1 VVWGVKSDGVPSAR
15 SRLFGRD
22 AEIGEVRE
30 LLADSVRLVTITGA
44 GGIGKTRVAME
55 ACRKVSGQVSFIEL
69 SGTDETGLPGAL
81 VRALVPGA
89 ASGRDPVRS
98 IADALTGE
106 PHVIVLDTFEHL
118 LASVDLLDELL
129 EACPDL
135 QLLVTSRARLRLS
148 GEHVVPLGAL
158 PTGAGEAAVA
168 MFYQR
173 ARAMGGLRQ
182 PEPADDGE
190 AAVAALCELL
200 GGSPLAIELASAR
213 TIMFTPAAMLAA
225 LRSGGQSQLRMLAG
239 GDATGRHRDMR
250 STVAWSYLLLDE
262 PAQRLLRRLA
272 VFPGS
277 FDLDAA
283 AVVGVPADPG
293 EGPAGSDQGAAVLDD
308 LVDLVDWH
316 LVEPVAG
323 PADAPRFRL
332 LDVLREFGSEQ
343 LRSGGELAA
352 AQDSFLRWN
361 ADFAERAI
369 TGADSPAEGR
379 WLGQIEH
386 ELPSLRAALSLLL
399 EQADAAR
406 GVRLAEAI
414 GPFWANRGPMS
425 EGRRWFS
432 AFLEQDQRDPVLS
445 GRARAAAAAWSVRFA
460 VDEGV
465 LDLEAL
471 AAARDVL
478 AGEPGADA
486 DWLRATEHLAYGLTM
501 RGELDAADELTTAG
515 IERATLNNLPYWRC
529 IFLQRRALS
538 AHRHSQSALAV
549 RYAQETVLAA
559 EAIGFQRIVARAEQI
574 IAHERAAELGPEG
587 ARLALLA
594 NLRAHEAA
602 GDLRGVVSTMASLG
616 AATITSDIPAAARW
630 IADGLEA
637 GAAIGYWHGEA
648 YCVVAGISLL
658 IWAQRPLDA
667 VRLDNAIQPYVTTLQ
682 ASLPPA
688 HYAGYRAWV
697 ESARSR
703 LDPADLDQAATGLS
717 SSWPVIRNHTAAIV
731 RALAAPAETPE
742 PATRRRGPR
751 SNPELTEREL
761 EVLAAIAAGQTNPQ
775 IAAAFHLSPKTVMHH
790 STSVYRKLGVRGRAE
805 AVALAYRTGLLADT
819 SGGLTAAGPAAGD
832 HSFSPSSTRR

>member
-1 VVWGVKSDGVPSAR
+1 MPWGVKSDGVPSAR
-15 SRLFGRD
+15 SRMFGRD
-22 AEIGEVRE
+22 TEIAEVRE
-30 LLADSVRLVTITGA
+30 LLADGARLVTITGA

-69 SGTDETGLPGAL
+69 SGTDEAGLPGAL

-89 ASGRDPVRS
+89 ATGRDPVRS

-106 PHVIVLDTFEHL
+106 PHVVVLDTFEHL
-118 LASVDLLDELL
+118 LASVELLDELL
-129 EACPDL
+129 EACQDL

-148 GEHVVPLGAL
+148 GEHVVPVGAL

-173 ARAMGGLRQ
+173 ARAVGGLR
-182 PEPADDGE
+182 PAEPADDGQ

-225 LRSGGQSQLRMLAG
+225 LQSGGQSQLRMLAG
-239 GDATGRHRDMR
+239 GSTAGRHRDMR
-250 STVAWSYLLLDE
+250 STVAWSYLLLEE
-262 PAQRLLRRLA
+262 PARRLLRRLA
-272 VFPGS
+272 IFPGS

-283 AVVGVPADPG
+283 AAVCGPAAQDEVGAAEVQ
-293 EGPAGSDQGAAVLDD
+293 AGSDQAGTVLDD

-316 LVEPVAG
+316 LVEPIAG
-323 PADAPRFRL
+323 SADAPRFRL
-332 LDVLREFGSEQ
+332 LDMLREFGAEQ
-343 LRSGGELAA
+343 LRTGGELTAT
-352 AQDSFLRWN
+352 QDNLLHWSM
-361 ADFAERAI
+361 DFAGRAI
-369 TGADSPAEGR
+369 TGADSPAER
-379 WLGQIEH
+379 LWLDRIEH
-386 ELPSLRAALSLLL
+386 ELPSLRAALGLLL
-399 EQADAAR
+399 ERADATR

-425 EGRRWFS
+425 EGRRWLS
-432 AFLEQDQRDPVLS
+432 AFLEEDQRDPMLS

-478 AGEPGADA
+478 AAEPGADA

-501 RGELDAADELTTAG
+501 RGELDAADQLTTAG

-587 ARLALLA
+587 ARTALLA

-616 AATITSDIPAAARW
+616 GATISTDIPAAARW

-637 GAAIGYWHGEA
+637 GTAIGYWHGEA
-648 YCVVAGISLL
+648 YCVVAAIVLL
-658 IWAQRPLDA
+658 VRARRPLDA
-667 VRLDNAIQPYVTTLQ
+667 VRLDNAIQPYMPTLH

-688 HYAGYRAWV
+688 HYAAYRAAV
-697 ESARSR
+697 ESARGR
-703 LDPADLDQAATGLS
+703 LDPAELAQAATGLTG
-717 SSWPVIRNHTAAIV
+717 SWPVIRGHTIAIA
-731 RALAAPAETPE
+731 RSLAAPAETPE

-819 SGGLTAAGPAAGD
+819 SSKPADG
-832 HSFSPSSTRR
+832 

>member
-1 VVWGVKSDGVPSAR
+1 VAWGVKSDGVPSAR

-30 LLADSVRLVTITGA
+30 LLADGARLVTITGA

-55 ACRKVSGQVSFIEL
+55 VCRKVSGQVSFIEL
-69 SGTDETGLPGAL
+69 SGTDDAGLPGAL

-89 ASGRDPVRS
+89 ASGLDPVRS

-106 PHVIVLDTFEHL
+106 PHVVVLDTFEHL
-118 LASVDLLDELL
+118 LASVELLDELL

-148 GEHVVPLGAL
+148 GEHVVPVGAL
-158 PTGAGEAAVA
+158 PTGADQAAVA

-173 ARAMGGLRQ
+173 ARAVGGLR
-182 PEPADDGE
+182 PAEPDDDGQ
-190 AAVAALCELL
+190 ATVAALCELL

-225 LRSGGQSQLRMLAG
+225 LQSGGQSQLRMLAG
-239 GDATGRHRDMR
+239 GSAAGRHRDMR
-250 STVAWSYLLLDE
+250 STVAWSYLLLEE
-262 PAQRLLRRLA
+262 PARRLLRRLA

-283 AVVGVPADPG
+283 AAVAVPANPG
-293 EGPAGSDQGAAVLDD
+293 EVPAGSDQGAAVLDD

-323 PADAPRFRL
+323 PPEAPRFRL
-332 LDVLREFGSEQ
+332 LDTLREFGAEQ
-343 LRSGGELAA
+343 LRAGGELTAT
-352 AQDSFLRWN
+352 QDSFLHWSM
-361 ADFAERAI
+361 DFAGRAI
-369 TGADSPAEGR
+369 PGADSPAER
-379 WLGQIEH
+379 LWLDRIEH

-399 EQADAAR
+399 ERADAAR

-425 EGRRWFS
+425 EGRRWLS
-432 AFLEQDQRDPVLS
+432 AFLELDQRDPVLS
-445 GRARAAAAAWSVRFA
+445 GRARAAAQAWSVRFA

-478 AGEPGADA
+478 AAEPGADA

-515 IERATLNNLPYWRC
+515 IERATLNDLPYWRC
-529 IFLQRRALS
+529 IFLQRRAMS
-538 AHRHSQSALAV
+538 AQRHSQPALAV

-587 ARLALLA
+587 AKLALLA

-616 AATITSDIPAAARW
+616 GATISTDIPAAARW
-630 IADGLEA
+630 LADGLEA
-637 GAAIGYWHGEA
+637 GTAIGYWHGEA
-648 YCVVAGISLL
+648 YCVVAAIVLL
-658 IWAQRPLDA
+658 VRARRSLDA
-667 VRLDNAIQPYVTTLQ
+667 VRLDNAIQPYLPTLR

-688 HYAGYRAWV
+688 HYASYRAAV
-697 ESARSR
+697 ESARGR
-703 LDPADLDQAATGLS
+703 LDPAELDQAATELVGR
-717 SSWPVIRNHTAAIV
+717 WPVIRDFTAAIA
-731 RALAAPAETPE
+731 RSLAAPAETASAE
-742 PATRRRGPR
+742 TAAPATRRRGPR

-775 IAAAFHLSPKTVMHH
+775 IAAALYLSPKTVMHH
-790 STSVYRKLGVRGRAE
+790 SASVYRKLGVRGRAE
-805 AVALAYRTGLLADT
+805 AVALAYRTGLLQDT
-819 SGGLTAAGPAAGD
+819 RPAGG
-832 HSFSPSSTRR
+832 

>member
-1 VVWGVKSDGVPSAR
+1 MAWGDKSDGVPSAR

-22 AEIGEVRE
+22 TEIGEVGE
-30 LLADSVRLVTITGA
+30 LLADGSRLVTITGA

-55 ACRKVSGQVSFIEL
+55 VCRKVSGQVNFIEL
-69 SGTDETGLPGAL
+69 SGTDDAGLPGAL

-106 PHVIVLDTFEHL
+106 PHVVVLDTFEHL
-118 LASVDLLDELL
+118 LASVVLLDELL

-148 GEHVVPLGAL
+148 GEHVVPVAAL

-173 ARAMGGLRQ
+173 ARAVGGLR
-182 PEPADDGE
+182 PVEPADEGQ

-213 TIMFTPAAMLAA
+213 TIMFTPAAMLAT

-239 GDATGRHRDMR
+239 GGGTAGRHRDMR

-283 AVVGVPADPG
+283 AAVGVPAG
-293 EGPAGSDQGAAVLDD
+293 LAEGPAGSDQGASVLDD

-323 PADAPRFRL
+323 PANAPRFRL
-332 LDVLREFGSEQ
+332 LDTLREFGAEQ
-343 LRSGGELAA
+343 LRSGGELPAT
-352 AQDSFLRWN
+352 QDNFLHWCL
-361 ADFAERAI
+361 DFAERAI
-369 TGADSPAEGR
+369 TGADSPAER
-379 WLGQIEH
+379 LWLGHIER
-386 ELPSLRAALSLLL
+386 ELASLRAALSLLL
-399 EQADAAR
+399 EQGDVAR
-406 GVRLAEAI
+406 GVRLTEAI

-425 EGRRWFS
+425 EGRRWLS

-445 GRARAAAAAWSVRFA
+445 GRARAAAQAWSVRFA

-478 AGEPGADA
+478 AAEPGADA

-515 IERATLNNLPYWRC
+515 IERATLNDLPYWRC

-616 AATITSDIPAAARW
+616 AATIRTDIPAAARW

-637 GAAIGYWHGEA
+637 GTAIGYWHGEA
-648 YCVVAGISLL
+648 YCVVAAIVLL
-658 IWAQRPLDA
+658 VRARRPLDA
-667 VRLDNAIQPYVTTLQ
+667 VRLDNALEPYLPTLH

-688 HYAGYRAWV
+688 HYAQYRAAV
-697 ESARSR
+697 ESARTR
-703 LDPADLDQAATGLS
+703 LDAAELDQAATGLA
-717 SSWPVIRNHTAAIV
+717 SSWPVIRNHTVALV
-731 RALAAPAETPE
+731 RGLAAPAETPE
-742 PATRRRGPR
+742 PVTRRRGPR

-761 EVLAAIAAGQTNPQ
+761 EILAAIAAGQTNPQ

-819 SGGLTAAGPAAGD
+819 SGG
-832 HSFSPSSTRR
+832 

>member
-1 VVWGVKSDGVPSAR
+1 MRQGMMGQGGGDVVAWGVKSDGVPSAR

-30 LLADSVRLVTITGA
+30 LLADGAGLVTITGA
-44 GGIGKTRVAME
+44 GGIGKTRVAVE

-69 SGTDETGLPGAL
+69 SGTDEVGLPGAL

-106 PHVIVLDTFEHL
+106 SHVVVLDTFEHL
-118 LASVDLLDELL
+118 LASVELLDGLL

-148 GEHVVPLGAL
+148 GEHVVPVGAL

-173 ARAMGGLRQ
+173 ARAVGGLR
-182 PEPADDGE
+182 PAEPADDGQ
-190 AAVAALCELL
+190 AVAALCELL

-239 GDATGRHRDMR
+239 GSAAGRHRDMR
-250 STVAWSYLLLDE
+250 STVAWSYLLLEE
-262 PAQRLLRRLA
+262 PARRLLRRLA

-283 AVVGVPADPG
+283 AAVGVPAAVG
-293 EGPAGSDQGAAVLDD
+293 EDPAGSDQGSTVLDD

-332 LDVLREFGSEQ
+332 LDMLREFGAEQ
-343 LRSGGELAA
+343 LRSGGELTA
-352 AQDSFLRWN
+352 AQDSFLCWSL
-361 ADFAERAI
+361 DFAERAI
-369 TGADSPAEGR
+369 TGADSPAER
-379 WLGQIEH
+379 LWLGQIER
-386 ELPSLRAALSLLL
+386 ELPSLRAALNLLL
-399 EQADAAR
+399 EQGDAAR

-432 AFLEQDQRDPVLS
+432 AFLEQDQRDPLLS
-445 GRARAAAAAWSVRFA
+445 GRARAAAAAWSVRLA

-478 AGEPGADA
+478 AGEPGADS

-515 IERATLNNLPYWRC
+515 IERATLNDLPYWRC

-538 AHRHSQSALAV
+538 AHRHSQAALAV

-574 IAHERAAELGPEG
+574 IAHERAALGPEG
-587 ARLALLA
+587 ARVALLA

-602 GDLRGVVSTMASLG
+602 GDLRGVVSTMASLAG
-616 AATITSDIPAAARW
+616 ATISTDIPAAARW

-637 GAAIGYWHGEA
+637 GTAIGYWHGEA
-648 YCVVAGISLL
+648 YCVVAAIVLL
-658 IWAQRPLDA
+658 VRARRPLDA
-667 VRLDNAIQPYVTTLQ
+667 VRLDNAIQPYLPTLH

-688 HYAGYRAWV
+688 HYAAYRAAV
-697 ESARSR
+697 ESARGR
-703 LDPADLDQAATGLS
+703 LDPGDLAEAATGLTGR
-717 SSWPVIRNHTAAIV
+717 WPVIRDHTAAIA
-731 RALAAPAETPE
+731 RSLAAPAETPV
-742 PATRRRGPR
+742 PAIRRRGPR

-775 IAAAFHLSPKTVMHH
+775 IAAALYLSPKTVMHH
-790 STSVYRKLGVRGRAE
+790 SASVYRKLGVRGRAE
-805 AVALAYRTGLLADT
+805 AVALAYRTGLLQDT
-819 SGGLTAAGPAAGD
+819 RPAGG
-832 HSFSPSSTRR
+832 